1 MNKIMKTSIKSFIS
15 IILLLV
21 SLELTGQDI
30 INFESVFSSGISIDY
45 GIGNYSVK
53 DEYIS
58 EEKYSGT
65 LPYYNV
71 EWVRFRNN
79 NGYRLQFE
87 YRKSTNIKNNNI
99 SAEVQQFAFNQDFIY
114 PIGSFLLFSKNI
126 YAFIGPSL
134 QYYYYDINYNFV
146 RPGTFIF
153 PKSFG
158 NQGSLG
164 INATLIVQ
172 LNKKLFFESFIRSNL
187 LSITGKLIDEDAHSK
202 SSPRLL
208 TIFSATKFDFD
219 LSMRYYLIKKISF
232 SFGYKFD
239 LSRINKWEPYI
250 AASDNLIISVHYKF

>member
-1 MNKIMKTSIKSFIS
+1 MNTCIKFFIS
-15 IILLLV
+15 IMLLLV
-21 SLELTGQDI
+21 SLESTGQDTI
-30 INFESVFSSGISIDY
+30 SLVSVFPSGILIDY

-99 SAEVQQFAFNQDFIY
+99 SAEVQQFSFNQDFIY
-114 PIGSFLLFSKNI
+114 PVGSFLLFSKRS
-126 YAFIGPSL
+126 YAFLGPSL

-146 RPGTFIF
+146 RPGTFII

-172 LNKKLFFESFIRSNL
+172 VNKKLFFESFARSNL
-187 LSITGKLIDEDAHSK
+187 LSITGKLIDEAAYRDA
-202 SSPRLL
+202 SPTLL

-219 LSMRYYLIKKISF
+219 LSIRYYLIKKISF
-232 SFGYKFD
+232 SLGYKFD
-239 LSRINKWEPYI
+239 LSRINKWDPYI
-250 AASDNLIISVHYKF
+250 AASDNLIMSLHYKF